1 MTRAAAA
8 WFRFSRAEMSGLRTP
23 DCSSLPQ
30 ACGLLTL
37 PGCAGKVRGACAT
50 SLSRPEVA
58 QAWPQQRCG
67 PRCLPRRTQQPGF
80 TRISRPVRGQVSSG
94 AGTNAARASVH
105 AKGCLG
111 APGPRRSPPSL
122 REIRLEAPC
131 SGRCDVGLEADDG
144 RTSGARCA
152 LLAPRLSWHPLT
164 GGLTGTASQAVS
176 AWMVLLEMVP
186 PGWSGRESWGSGWWR
201 AAVSSAMS
209 HLPNV
214 TLTSG
219 RKRVKGNTRNN
230 LLRKNLNGCFWL

>member
-67 PRCLPRRTQQPGF
+67 PRCLPRRTQQPGVH
-80 TRISRPVRGQVSSG
+80 THQSSCSGSGVLRSRNQCGPRLCSCQGLPG
-94 AGTNAARASVH
+94 R
-105 AKGCLG
+105 
-111 APGPRRSPPSL
+111 PGPRRSPPSL

-176 AWMVLLEMVP
+176 AWMVLLEWSHRAGPAGSLGDLGGGEQQCP
-186 PGWSGRESWGSGWWR
+186 PQCPTCL
-201 AAVSSAMS
+201 MS
-209 HLPNV
+209 L
-214 TLTSG
+214 
-219 RKRVKGNTRNN
+219 
-230 LLRKNLNGCFWL
+230 